1 MRAICRASGPASFW
15 GIGGAGC
22 PASYRVSDAAIHGV
36 GRAVGCSTGAGL
48 LRTGRCRGR
57 GCGRAGL
64 GGRQEEAAEVREQP
78 AHLAPG
84 RGIIAEALH
93 PDATVS
99 GHGPCHIKDA
109 GPCCCGPAAGAG
121 VTCSPKGLFHE
132 PARAIQCQFLPIQ
145 RVASGPLHGPLTV
158 APERPAS
165 CCRAAISNGS
175 PTPSHQ
181 HSFPRLET
189 RSETGS

>member
-1 MRAICRASGPASFW
+1 MLQSMVSGAQS
-15 GIGGAGC
+15 
-22 PASYRVSDAAIHGV
+22 AARQGLV
-36 GRAVGCSTGAGL
+36 CLGQAAAVGGDAGEL
-48 LRTGRCRGR
+48 VWV
-57 GCGRAGL
+57 
-64 GGRQEEAAEVREQP
+64 GGRKRRPRFENHLLILRLDEASSQQRCP
-78 AHLAPG
+78 
-84 RGIIAEALH
+84 R
-93 PDATVS
+93 DATVS
-99 GHGPCHIKDA
+99 DHGPCHIKDA
-109 GPCCCGPAAGAG
+109 GPCCSGPAAGAG

-132 PARAIQCQFLPIQ
+132 PARAIQCQFLPAQ
-145 RVASGPLHGPLTV
+145 LPASAPLHGPLTV